1 MKIKGRIWLISILC
15 GFFLMLIVGGIIMSN
30 SASSQSGPAVFEITE
45 YKTYQF
51 NVLKGPSGLAL
62 IPNTLGGTSAYSLFI
77 ADSGNHVI
85 REFRS
90 TAQNMII
97 VAGSLGN
104 PGDADGNPGLLNFPT
119 GLTGSGFGWFDCSG
133 GGGPRSECIAKNYKT
148 IYINDSLNHKIKKV
162 CTGSPPSNP
171 PASTNCSNQ
180 LLTTVAGNGSSGFTN
195 SSSLNASFGFLAG
208 LTKIQGTYYIA
219 DAENN
224 AIRMWDGS
232 NVSTLAGNGAAGFI
246 DGQGS
251 SACFFI
257 PGKVVSDGQG
267 NLYVAD
273 IGNNAVRKI
282 DTSGNV
288 STLSGKGFG
297 EPGYNNNN
305 NPSEATFNRPTSVVY
320 NLNDGSVYVADSHN
334 NCIRRIDPNG
344 AVTTYAGSK
353 NPGYVN
359 GSLTDARFNTPTDL
373 VIYNGVMFISDSL
386 NNCIRAIDMSSGQVS
401 TFIN

>member
-1 MKIKGRIWLISILC
+1 MKINNRRWLI
-15 GFFLMLIVGGIIMSN
+15 GFFLLMLIVAVASIIINNSVYSQTESNRYGIT
-30 SASSQSGPAVFEITE
+30 A

-62 IPNTLGGTSAYSLFI
+62 IPNTLGGTSGYSLFI

-104 PGDADGNPGLLNFPT
+104 SGDADGNPGLLNFPT

-133 GGGPRSECIAKNYKT
+133 GSPRSECIAKNYKT

-171 PASTNCSNQ
+171 PAPTNCSNR
-180 LLTTVAGNGSSGFTN
+180 LLTTVAGSGSSGFTN

-208 LTKIQGTYYIA
+208 LTQIQGTYYIA

-232 NVSTLAGNGAAGFI
+232 NVTTLAGNGSQGLAN
-246 DGQGS
+246 GQGS
-251 SACFFI
+251 SAQFI
-257 PGKVVSDGQG
+257 SPGKVVSDGQG

-282 DTSGNV
+282 DASGNV

-305 NPSEATFNRPTSVVY
+305 NPSEATFFRPTSVAY
-320 NLNDGSVYVADSHN
+320 NSADSSVYVADSHN
-334 NCIRRIDPNG
+334 NCIRKIDANG
-344 AVTTYAGSK
+344 AVTTYAGT
-353 NPGYVN
+353 NEAGYADGN
-359 GSLTDARFNTPTDL
+359 LTAARFSMPTDL

-386 NNCIRAIDMSSGQVS
+386 ILI
-401 TFIN
+401 I